1 MFFEENPA
9 SQSTAFKPEELY
21 HFHSGDDTRLEKQG
35 IAWLL
40 NVHTTV
46 TVRWVANRLEF
57 GVAENASRA
66 INQFR
71 KEEKKGMK
79 SLKKKLKELLK

>member
-46 TVRWVANRLEF
+46 TF